1 MELPESRERGGGS
14 DSTHTGRGFASGL
27 YDRRSVHKQSRHVPF
42 PLSAE
47 HGRNRHGSSTGS
59 IHLYVGGVQRDVTT
73 VAPPGD
79 GLCVRPVERADLL
92 AVHRI
97 EQSAFPQPWPFRAF
111 EQYLEEPGFLV
122 AEDGGVVG
130 YVIADSV
137 PNHGRPLGH
146 IKDIAVRENRRGE
159 GIGALLVERALGVL
173 GTRGVASVKLEVRE
187 SNARA
192 RSLYRQY
199 GFVHRRTVPRYYS
212 DGEDALVLV
221 RDQ

>member
-1 MELPESRERGGGS
+1 M
-14 DSTHTGRGFASGL
+14 SGL
-27 YDRRSVHKQSRHVPF
+27 GWSFMNVFCLVVIDREYD
-42 PLSAE
+42 A
-47 HGRNRHGSSTGS
+47 GGS
-59 IHLYVGGVQRDVTT
+59 IHLYVGCVRHRVTT

-79 GLCVRPVERADLL
+79 GLQIRPVERADLL

-97 EQSAFPQPWPFRAF
+97 EQSAFPQPWPFTAF
-111 EQYLEEPGFLV
+111 EQYLDQPGFLV
-122 AEDGGVVG
+122 AEDGAVVG
-130 YVIADSV
+130 YVVADSV

-159 GIGALLVERALGVL
+159 GIGATLLERALGVL
-173 GTRGVASVKLEVRE
+173 ATQGVASVKLEVRE
-187 SNARA
+187 SNTRA
-192 RSLYRQY
+192 RSLYRRY